1 MKNIWVILFFA
12 SCNFAAAQGYQNA
25 IIIELNQKDSILIEL
40 DTLPYTVIFKNMMHG
55 DDSITMVYDTVDIVM
70 QKMINDKSI
79 SSDSLHFT
87 GEDTLLNIQFKNDI
101 SAILFTYQGRKIE
114 LRKIEKPTNNRMIHW
129 SWIILAVLLAIG
141 LTILIT
147 RGIKSIKQKKE
158 AAIQKEEASKAIK
171 EEVSGFPTQ
180 QNISKEAF
188 ENLKEKVSKDK
199 NLTEEL
205 KDELSKN
212 LDNSTKGI
220 ALAAIKEQNYG
231 LASDFYLIV
240 TESEKG
246 DVKQALRKGIIEDL
260 IDKNLKK
267 VETIL
272 NGNDVSDLNT
282 EIKELCKIQA
292 IENLPNYLKFNSEQN
307 NVGFIIAFYEGLK
320 KKIGQNDDTVVTGKM
335 DLFKEMIQNSLNPNQ
350 PEDLYE
356 RSGILEKGLA
366 KYLKNKT
373 KEATQRKLKE
383 ILQIE
388 DFENFDQVIQGLK
401 ASLYDENAQPKTQA
415 EELLEGV
422 KEQLAVFSKEE
433 DIDENKDIEA
443 VVKSLLSKK
452 SNAEI
457 NYEELWN
464 GYKEEASNN
473 NKKPIQDNAASKEL
487 EEIKKILLVPKG
499 ESTALHI
506 RELKQEKEKLA
517 GICSKLNIDVRN
529 GVTAIKVLEQRDK
542 GLNDILKEEGI
553 NTNIGIIASLKAY
566 FDKVSELFTQLG
578 MDGFDDKKTL
588 AQYKQQKEE
597 FDNIRESIGI
607 NEGKL
612 SEAVLQYV
620 IDTKLQQEQQK
631 LELEKIRETIGGDE
645 EKLSD
650 AVLQYVKDAKLQ
662 QEQQKLELENIRETI
677 GGDEERLSDTVQQY
691 VENVA
696 FKIFEPLQ
704 AESFEVASKKI
715 GKYIEVERKIGE
727 AKNMLNDRQNDL
739 EVLLLCV
746 TNIISNIPDSYE
758 KRIKELKAE
767 SKKLSEV
774 CKETG
779 VLTWRVVLGAID
791 DLKKKE
797 VALSELQNLIAKYG
811 IRLDYL
817 NDNLADLV
825 SIKTVVGKKGDGEYV
840 ANIIKERLGVL
851 ENIEN
856 IHSEELSRKQNIYEK
871 NINEKMVLIDRYKA
885 VMQNLSIQDTLD
897 RTTIDR
903 YKTYVSFLGSVNYE
917 AGEYGLKKY
926 YELKNQNR
934 SEVAL
939 EIREL
944 SERVQYSALI
954 KNTLAFCQGM
964 KVHLDIFCKEISIEP
979 ELNKFEFSELEMAI
993 NRLKDMDY
1001 LIRVLGSNF
1010 ASVSKVVF
1018 YQKFIVPNLY
1028 SFINKIGVLFAYSQI
1043 KKYPDVEYASFFARR
1058 TDMAKQIQGVYKE
1071 MEYFFWGEF
1080 KLIFTIP
1087 KLFVDKFEDSQYLMH
1102 SFTDVRKL
1110 STYEQRVRTSE
1121 NGIIYD
1127 LAAIGIAS
1135 ELLKIQE
1142 KPKVVYK
1149 Q

>member
-55 DDSITMVYDTVDIVM
+55 DDLITMVYDTVDIVM

-171 EEVSGFPTQ
+171 EEVSGFPRQ

-188 ENLKEKVSKDK
+188 KNLKEKVSKDK

-220 ALAAIKEQNYG
+220 ALAAIERRSYKLFN
-231 LASDFYLIV
+231 DFYKIIK
-240 TESEKG
+240 SDQKR
-246 DVKQALRKGIIEDL
+246 DVKQALREGIIEDL

-282 EIKELCKIQA
+282 KIEELCKIQA

-356 RSGILEKGLA
+356 KSGILEKGLA

-433 DIDENKDIEA
+433 GIDENKDILTILE
-443 VVKSLLSKK
+443 LLEGNRIELKK
-452 SNAEI
+452 E
-457 NYEELWN
+457 
-464 GYKEEASNN
+464 KEYLDDYIKDEGDE
-473 NKKPIQDNAASKEL
+473 KPVQDNAESNEL
-487 EEIKKILLVPKG
+487 EEIKKILLVPKDK
-499 ESTALHI
+499 STALHI

-517 GICSKLNIDVRN
+517 GICSKLNIDVQN
-529 GVTAIKVLEQRDK
+529 SIGGVKAIEVLKQRDK
-542 GLNDILKEEGI
+542 DLNDILKEEGI